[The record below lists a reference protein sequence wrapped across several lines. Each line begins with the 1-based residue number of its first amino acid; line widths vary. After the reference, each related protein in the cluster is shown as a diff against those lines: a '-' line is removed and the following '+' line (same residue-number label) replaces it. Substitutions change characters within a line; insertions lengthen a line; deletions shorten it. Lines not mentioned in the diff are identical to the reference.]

1 MLEGAAVDLYKE
13 MLEELPGIVL
23 TASGGIGSLADVES
37 LDSVGVP
44 SVIVGKAI
52 YEGRISL
59 KDVERINM
67 NCNAC

>member
-37 LDSVGVP
+37 LDAVGGA
-44 SVIVGKAI
+44 VGDC
-52 YEGRISL
+52 GQGDL
-59 KDVERINM
+59 
-67 NCNAC
+67 